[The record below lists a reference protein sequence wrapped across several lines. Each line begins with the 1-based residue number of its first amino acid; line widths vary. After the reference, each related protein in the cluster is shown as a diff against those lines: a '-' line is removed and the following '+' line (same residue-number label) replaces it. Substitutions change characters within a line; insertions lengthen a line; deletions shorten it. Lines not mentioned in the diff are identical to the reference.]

1 MSAISTAVW
10 QETCKVCDAIYKSV
24 HNTIVQMQRNRQLS
38 ANRQIMYHLDIQFIR
53 DQDLPFHLDQMND
66 FTNKEYDAKLIK

>member
-10 QETCKVCDAIYKSV
+10 SNTCKVCDVIYKSV
-24 HNTIVQMQRNRQLS
+24 HNTIVQMQRSRQLS

-66 FTNKEYDAKLIK
+66 ATNKQYDAKLIK